1 MSIYQPIRA
10 RYELAV
16 NDALAGMSPAIP
28 LYFDNVQEEPLDGGA
43 TVEYAQI
50 TISFPSST
58 EPSLCGGVYR
68 ITGNVQVNING
79 PRMSGMRRLEDA
91 AHEVVCALLKIN
103 DYPLP
108 LGVVTKV
115 GSIQGPIPILSG
127 NDPQATTVVSAPFT
141 ARVFD
146 PDLSY
151 LVACAYCGCVP
162 TPDWECGDIVDDAGN
177 SICSYSDPSLFPPP
191 NAAEYDNAD
200 VVPIENFGVT
210 CEVIIDSLT

>member
-16 NDALAGMSPAIP
+16 RDALAGMTPAIP
-28 LYFDNVQEEPLDGGA
+28 LYFDNVEEEPLEGGA

-50 TISFPSST
+50 TISFPNSVES
-58 EPSLCGGVYR
+58 SLCGGVYR
-68 ITGNVQVNING
+68 ILGNVQVNINA
-79 PRMSGMRRLEDA
+79 PRMVGMRRLEDA
-91 AHEVVCALLKIN
+91 AHEVVCALMNIN

-108 LGVVTKV
+108 LGVVTRV
-115 GSIQGPIPILSG
+115 QSIQGPTPILSG

-141 ARVFD
+141 ARVFN

-162 TPDWECGDIVDDAGN
+162 TPDWNCGDITDDAGN
-177 SICSYSDPSLFPPP
+177 SICNYSDPSLFPP
-191 NAAEYDNAD
+191 AGTVEYDNAD
-200 VVPIENFGVT
+200 VVPIEDFGKT
-210 CEVIIDSLT
+210 CEVIVDSLT